1 MAHDVYA
8 LLGITAAAA
17 IASLIFDL
25 FRVIKNNTK
34 IPTAVMDILFWLVAS
49 VLMCA
54 ALLYFNNGIMR
65 GYEIVGAI
73 VGALLYFLTISKPV
87 IKVFTVIFQ
96 FFLKKLK
103 FICKILLTPLQ
114 FLYKILYKIYNC
126 SSKIFGKGN

>member
-8 LLGITAAAA
+8 LLGITVAAA

-34 IPTAVMDILFWLVAS
+34 IPTAVMDILFWLAAS

-54 ALLYFNNGIMR
+54 ALLYFNNGILR
-65 GYEIVGAI
+65 GYEIIGAI
-73 VGALLYFLTISKPV
+73 IGALLYFLTISKPV
-87 IKVFTVIFQ
+87 IKLFTVIFKI
-96 FFLKKLK
+96 FFEKLK
-103 FICKILLTPLQ
+103 FICKILLTPLR

>member
-8 LLGITAAAA
+8 LLGITVAAA

-34 IPTAVMDILFWLVAS
+34 IPTAVMDILFWLTAS

-54 ALLYFNNGIMR
+54 ALLYFNNGILR
-65 GYEIVGAI
+65 GYEIIGAI
-73 VGALLYFLTISKPV
+73 IGALLYFLTISKPV
-87 IKVFTVIFQ
+87 IKLFTVIFK
-96 FFLKKLK
+96 FFFEKLK
-103 FICKILLTPLQ
+103 FICKILLTPLR